1 MKKRL
6 VSVILSIIMTLTA
19 TLSLSGCGKDEAVT
33 VTLYAWGGDE
43 LVNAYID
50 DTLAPYVK
58 ETTGVILR
66 RVPMD
71 AADFMV
77 KLTNE
82 VAAGTSSDMDLLWI
96 NGENFFS
103 AKEND
108 LLYGPFAE
116 QISNLTQY
124 VDSDTW
130 GYDFGI
136 ATEGYEAPWG
146 TAQFVLFY
154 DSAKVTAPP
163 LNTEELLNYV
173 KANPGTF
180 TYPQA
185 ADFTGSAFIRTVLYD
200 LIDYDTLQNLE
211 ADHDKVK
218 EAIQPA
224 MDYLN
229 EIEPY
234 LWREGETYPSDSTQL
249 ESLYQDGEI
258 NFSMAYTAY
267 KAISMVQ
274 SGAWPESTRTFV
286 WDSGTPYNVHFLAI
300 PVNSA
305 NPEAA
310 MKVINAALSPEMQA
324 KKADL
329 SGWADLSVLSY
340 AKLPDEAKS
349 AMDQAQEVAP
359 EYADTILSYEELS
372 SHRRPEL
379 RADLVEIIETIW
391 TEEVLEK

>member
-1 MKKRL
+1 
-6 VSVILSIIMTLTA
+6 
-19 TLSLSGCGKDEAVT
+19 
-33 VTLYAWGGDE
+33 
-43 LVNAYID
+43 
-50 DTLAPYVK
+50 
-58 ETTGVILR
+58 
-66 RVPMD
+66 
-71 AADFMV
+71 
-77 KLTNE
+77 
-82 VAAGTSSDMDLLWI
+82 
-96 NGENFFS
+96 
-103 AKEND
+103 
-108 LLYGPFAE
+108 
-116 QISNLTQY
+116 
-124 VDSDTW
+124 
-130 GYDFGI
+130 
-136 ATEGYEAPWG
+136 
-146 TAQFVLFY
+146 
-154 DSAKVTAPP
+154 
-163 LNTEELLNYV
+163 
-173 KANPGTF
+173 
-180 TYPQA
+180 
-185 ADFTGSAFIRTVLYD
+185 
-200 LIDYDTLQNLE
+200 
-211 ADHDKVK
+211 
-218 EAIQPA
+218 

-267 KAISMVQ
+267 KAISMVS

-324 KKADL
+324 EKADL
-329 SGWADLSVLSY
+329 SGWADLSVLNY
-340 AKLPDEAKS
+340 AKLTDEAKS

>member
-1 MKKRL
+1 MKKRII
-6 VSVILSIIMTLTA
+6 SAILSITLVLSAFLTLT
-19 TLSLSGCGKDEAVT
+19 GCDKDESVT

-50 DTLAPYVK
+50 DTLAPYVE

-77 KLTNE
+77 KLSNE

-103 AKEND
+103 AKENN

-130 GYDFGI
+130 GYDFGV

-154 DSAKVTAPP
+154 DSAKVSAAP
-163 LNTEELLNYV
+163 LNTEALLNYV
-173 KANPGTF
+173 KSNPGTF

-200 LIDYDTLQNLE
+200 LIDYDTL
-211 ADHDKVK
+211 
-218 EAIQPA
+218 
-224 MDYLN
+224 
-229 EIEPY
+229 
-234 LWREGETYPSDSTQL
+234 
-249 ESLYQDGEI
+249 
-258 NFSMAYTAY
+258 
-267 KAISMVQ
+267 
-274 SGAWPESTRTFV
+274 
-286 WDSGTPYNVHFLAI
+286 
-300 PVNSA
+300 
-305 NPEAA
+305 
-310 MKVINAALSPEMQA
+310 
-324 KKADL
+324 
-329 SGWADLSVLSY
+329 
-340 AKLPDEAKS
+340 
-349 AMDQAQEVAP
+349 
-359 EYADTILSYEELS
+359 
-372 SHRRPEL
+372 
-379 RADLVEIIETIW
+379 
-391 TEEVLEK
+391 